1 MAAGMSPP
9 GRPKGEYRSAQH
21 EGTPVSRGS
30 AQAADAAAT
39 SGQRRDPARTR
50 TRLLDAAAAEFSG
63 HGFHGARTDR
73 IARRAGTNIR
83 MLYHYFG
90 SKDDLYV
97 AVLEAMLSQLRHE
110 ELRIDPERGDPLE
123 ALLAVFDHVDAH
135 FGGHPALRK
144 LLAFEN
150 LNEARHLVRSDAVL
164 ALSAPVLTLIRRL
177 LARGAAAGKVRDGI
191 DPLHLYVAMVSLAY
205 YGRAHAFTLSHLF
218 GQDLH
223 RAAWQGQH
231 LRQSRD
237 MVMRFLQA

>member
-1 MAAGMSPP
+1 MS
-9 GRPKGEYRSAQH
+9 RERL
-21 EGTPVSRGS
+21 
-30 AQAADAAAT
+30 QAADADPPST
-39 SGQRRDPARTR
+39 PRRDPARTR
-50 TRLLDAAAAEFSG
+50 TRLLDAAAAEFSEQ
-63 HGFHGARTDR
+63 GFHGARTDR

-110 ELRIDPERGDPLE
+110 ELRIDPEQGDPLE
-123 ALLAVFDHVDAH
+123 ALLHVFDYVDGH
-135 FGGHPALRK
+135 FGRHPALRK

-164 ALSAPVLTLIRRL
+164 ALSSPVITLIRRL
-177 LARGAAAGKVRDGI
+177 LARGAAAGTVRSGI

-218 GQDLH
+218 AQDLH

-231 LRQSRD
+231 LRQNRD
-237 MVMRFLQA
+237 MVVRFLQA